1 MKPQDMRNL
10 TLEELRHH
18 LDTMT
23 EELVNLKIKL
33 SVKQLDNPVR
43 VRAVRKEIARGN
55 TILRDKRLGARP
67 GEVDAPNTASP
78 AKG

>member
-33 SVKQLDNPVR
+33 SVKQLDNPLRVR
-43 VRAVRKEIARGN
+43 VLRKEVARAM
-55 TILRDKRLGARP
+55 TVLRAKQLGAMP
-67 GEVDAPNTASP
+67 GEVHAPKTAER